1 LSWAVA
7 AEEVGTV
14 FNWILLVPL
23 VGACLVGWGLIRK
36 QRTVMW
42 LGVAL
47 IGLFLALGV
56 IDRTLGG

>member
-1 LSWAVA
+1 M
-7 AEEVGTV
+7 

-36 QRTVMW
+36 QRTVAW

-56 IDRTLGG
+56 IDRVLGR

>member
-1 LSWAVA
+1 VGLSA
-7 AEEVGTV
+7 AEEVGRV
-14 FNWILLVPL
+14 FNWMLLVPL
-23 VGACLVGWGLIRK
+23 MGACLVGWGLIRK

-56 IDRTLGG
+56 VDRVLGG